1 MRSRI
6 ARKLNKDAAGRM
18 NVMRSLL
25 DGGVPLVA
33 VSFRDDDSERLAREA
48 EAAGVDVAEL
58 RIDQFSR
65 TDTDHVLAQV
75 RQFRNLPV
83 LATVR
88 AQREGGGWTG
98 TELQRL
104 ELFRA
109 LVPVVD
115 AVDIELSSSEILS
128 EVVESAK
135 HNEKVVIISYHDF
148 ETTPALGELEVIV
161 NNAKESGADYVKVS
175 TMATSENDVRTLASL
190 TLQAGHLGLV
200 VIAMGAVG
208 AVSRVFFPALGSRL
222 TYAFIGD
229 RTAPGQLDHI
239 ETCHLLRKFYP
250 SFDQKKILPMRLLE
264 DA

>member
-1 MRSRI
+1 M
-6 ARKLNKDAAGRM
+6 AGRM
-18 NVMRSLL
+18 NVMQSLL
-25 DGGVPLVA
+25 DGGIPLVA
-33 VSFRDDDSERLAREA
+33 VSFRDNDSERLAREA

-58 RIDQFSR
+58 RIDQFSQ
-65 TDTDHVLAQV
+65 TGTDHVLAQV

-109 LVPVVD
+109 LAPVVD

-128 EVVESAK
+128 EVVTSAK
-135 HNEKVVIISYHDF
+135 YHDKVVIISYHNF
-148 ETTPALGELEVIV
+148 ETTPTLGDLEVIV

-190 TLQAGHLGLV
+190 TLKASHLGLV
-200 VIAMGAVG
+200 VIAMGVVG
-208 AVSRVFFPALGSRL
+208 TVSRVFFPALGSRL
-222 TYAFIGD
+222 TYSFMDD
-229 RTAPGQLDHI
+229 RTAPGQLDYI
-239 ETCHLLRKFYP
+239 ETFHLLRKFYP
-250 SFDQKKILPMRLLE
+250 SFDQKKTLPMHYSRTP
-264 DA
+264 DARAGCTRSD